1 MTTTSLHRKR
11 LALAIG
17 TLLSSTPAL
26 AFDFEIYDID
36 ASFSTT
42 LTAGIAYR
50 LQDLSLIHI

>member
-42 LTAGIAYR
+42 LT
-50 LQDLSLIHI
+50 LSLIHI